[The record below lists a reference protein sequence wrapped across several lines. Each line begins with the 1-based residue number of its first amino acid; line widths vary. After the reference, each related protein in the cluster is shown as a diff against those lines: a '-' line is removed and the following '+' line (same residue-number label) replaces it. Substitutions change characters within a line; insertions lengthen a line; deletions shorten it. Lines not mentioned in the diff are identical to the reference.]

1 MYIEELTPLDLRV
14 IARGR
19 FQVLHDFKTNVAT
32 VKQGFITDLATVGR
46 LGNLVLKAVNSTRA
60 ATLHDWLY
68 TMKPRTRKMCDEIFR
83 DTLIS
88 VDRVTVWRA
97 NAAYWAV
104 RICAKSHYGRNL

>member
-1 MYIEELTPLDLRV
+1 MHVEELTPLDLRV
-14 IARGR
+14 VGKGK

-68 TMKPRTRKMCDEIFR
+68 TSSHLPRKMCDEYFR
-83 DTLIS
+83 DALIS
-88 VDRVTVWRA
+88 VDRVTKWRA
-97 NAAYWAV
+97 WAAYYAV
-104 RICAKSHYGRNL
+104 RLFAKSHYGRK